1 MLERSRVARQTGG
14 EPSRALSGG
23 DASAVLTVGGRVGQV
38 NTGKGS
44 ECRRS
49 RKGLPNQGNKAHKD
63 MVASAFGGRGA
74 ENASREGQESRLE
87 RPAGARLGKASCF
100 LSWTMKVMKLSRD
113 PEMNHQAPHRVSEHR
128 GTLGDT

>member
-14 EPSRALSGG
+14 EPGRALRGG

-49 RKGLPNQGNKAHKD
+49 RKVFQIKGIRHTKTWWPAHLVGEEQR
-63 MVASAFGGRGA
+63 M
-74 ENASREGQESRLE
+74 L
-87 RPAGARLGKASCF
+87 LGKVKRAG
-100 LSWTMKVMKLSRD
+100 W
-113 PEMNHQAPHRVSEHR
+113 R
-128 GTLGDT
+128 GRREQG